1 MRDLNNLVICESREE
16 DTMKK
21 VNNIQ
26 VRKDIFTEPPRKD
39 AAPFSPPQ
47 MSSDEDNISFKRQR
61 FSFEEVS
68 PPKDVPPPKRVKYQR
83 EILEDEG
90 NLSFEDEDVLVERN
104 VDFQENIIDD
114 SNDSNINNNDL
125 RRKLNQRSLKK
136 KKFDREKWRKHR
148 NEENLS
154 QNQEELSC
162 RIKASE
168 SQLQSLYIKELKNKL
183 DVDKYRKVEEECEEE
198 SREAQARFREAEA
211 NFKDARN
218 NRKESEEEGKDIVN
232 EILLVKSTIAK
243 DEEKLENLRAAH
255 SRRPGNDGESVSPS
269 FNITVPRK
277 IVFDDNNSST
287 EYYETNDGVG
297 PIFAQNVTVNVN
309 PPKLNGVSRF
319 EKLDSRWF
327 FELLHNNHCQ
337 ALPRDQYF
345 CQVCEV
351 QGNEGII
358 LSHIGGK
365 RHQTKMCQ
373 LFDH

>member
-1 MRDLNNLVICESREE
+1 MQDKNNLVICESRKE

-21 VNNIQ
+21 VNIQ
-26 VRKDIFTEPPRKD
+26 VRKDIFTEPSRKD
-39 AAPFSPPQ
+39 AASLIPPQ
-47 MSSDEDNISFKRQR
+47 TSSDEGNISFKRQR

-90 NLSFEDEDVLVERN
+90 NLSFEDEDVVVERN
-104 VDFQENIIDD
+104 VDFQENVIDD

-168 SQLQSLYIKELKNKL
+168 SQLQSLYIKEMKNKL
-183 DVDKYRKVEEECEEE
+183 DVDMYRKVEEECEEE
-198 SREAQARFREAEA
+198 SREAQARFREAEV

-218 NRKESEEEGKDIVN
+218 NRKESEKEGKDIEN

-243 DEEKLENLRAAH
+243 DEERLENLKAAH
-255 SRRPGNDGESVSPS
+255 SRRPGNDGESTSSPS
-269 FNITVPRK
+269 FNITVPRE
-277 IVFDDNNSST
+277 IVFDGNNSSE
-287 EYYETNDGVG
+287 EYYEANDVG
-297 PIFAQNVTVNVN
+297 PIFAHNVTVNVH
-309 PPKLNGVSRF
+309 PPGINGASRF

-345 CQVCEV
+345 CQLCEV
-351 QGNEGII
+351 RGNEGII
-358 LSHIGGK
+358 LSHIKGK

-373 LFDH
+373 

>member
-1 MRDLNNLVICESREE
+1 MRDLNNLVICEPREE

-21 VNNIQ
+21 VNIK

-47 MSSDEDNISFKRQR
+47 MSSDEGNISFKRQR
-61 FSFEEVS
+61 FSFEEVFS
-68 PPKDVPPPKRVKYQR
+68 PKDVPPPKRVKYQH
-83 EILEDEG
+83 EILEDDG
-90 NLSFEDEDVLVERN
+90 NLSFEDEDVVVERN
-104 VDFQENIIDD
+104 VDFQENIID
-114 SNDSNINNNDL
+114 SNINNIDL
-125 RRKLNQRSLKK
+125 RRKLNQRSSKK
-136 KKFDREKWRKHR
+136 KKADIEKWTKHKS
-148 NEENLS
+148 EVNLS
-154 QNQEELSC
+154 QIQEELSC

-183 DVDKYRKVEEECEEE
+183 DVDKHRKVEEECEEE

-218 NRKESEEEGKDIVN
+218 NRTESEEEGKDIVN

-243 DEEKLENLRAAH
+243 DEEKLENLKAAH
-255 SRRPGNDGESVSPS
+255 SRRPGNDGESISPS

-277 IVFDDNNSST
+277 IVFDDNNSSA
-287 EYYETNDGVG
+287 EYYEANDGVG

-309 PPKLNGVSRF
+309 PPKLNGASRF

-345 CQVCEV
+345 CQLCEV

-358 LSHIGGK
+358 LSHIKGK

-373 LFDH
+373 LFDQ